1 MMKNIRYFLILLL
14 GLTIFMPFVSAQIPE
29 EITTSLQSGNAP
41 LLAKH
46 FNQNVE
52 LVVLENE
59 NVYSKAHAEQVI
71 SNFFKNNPPTRFSII
86 HQGGKGDSRY
96 AIGTLHTQNQNF
108 RVYFLIKT
116 NNNISLIHQL
126 RIEKQ
131 SD

>member
-1 MMKNIRYFLILLL
+1 MVQPVN
-14 GLTIFMPFVSAQIPE
+14 AQIPD
-29 EITTSLQSGNAP
+29 EITASLQSGNATM
-41 LLAKH
+41 LSKY

-71 SNFFKNNPPTRFSII
+71 SNFFKNYPPTRFSII

-96 AIGTLHTQNQNF
+96 AIGTLHTQAQNF

-116 NNNISLIHQL
+116 TNNISLIHQL